1 MKGSNK
7 LYFGDCLTIM
17 QNMRSGSVDLIY
29 LDPPFYSNR
38 EYCAIYK
45 DETGHPLPA
54 QTEAYCDL
62 WTLDEERERAIQLL
76 PVFMREA
83 GIDDE
88 FAQFWKSWMNALR
101 NTQPHLLAY
110 LSYLAERLLP
120 MKSILKRTGGIYL
133 HCNPAAS
140 HYIKVLMD
148 GIFGHQNFRNEIIWS
163 YKQWPTNRSHF
174 QAMHDV
180 ILFYGKGKKNTF
192 NVDYEPVGKN
202 DLKRLIGTTQNLDA
216 EGNAG
221 KIPADELAKGMP
233 LRDVWDIPIPA
244 GSSKKRPLYETR
256 KPLALLERLIKAS
269 SNPGDVVLDPF
280 CGCAT
285 TMEAAHSLGRRWI
298 GIDNSIHAIKRA
310 ARMRLENRLGL
321 AAGRDF
327 VISGIPRTIKGAQN
341 LWKRDKYH
349 FQKWA
354 IEEVGGFVTTKRK
367 ADGGIDGRVYFS
379 IPGERDLQ
387 SMAIEVEGGKN
398 VNITNRRSLRDVL
411 ENDAALMAGLITME
425 PLDRM
430 QFWESYYYSDII
442 VIEIF
447 PRIQTLSI
455 AEILEGKRFDTPGEW

>member
-1 MKGSNK
+1 
-7 LYFGDCLTIM
+7 
-17 QNMRSGSVDLIY
+17 MRSGSVDLIY
-29 LDPPFYSNR
+29 LDPPFYPNR

-45 DETGHPLPA
+45 DETGHSLPA

-62 WTLDEERERAIQLL
+62 WTLGEEREQAIQLL

-83 GIDDE
+83 GIDEE

-133 HCNPAAS
+133 HCDPVAS

-148 GIFGHQNFRNEIIWS
+148 GIFGHYNFRNEIIWS

-192 NVDYEPVGKN
+192 NVEYEPVGKN
-202 DLKRLIGTTQNLDA
+202 DLKRLIGTTQYLDS
-216 EGNAG
+216 EGSAG
-221 KIPADELAKGMP
+221 KIPADEMTKGMP
-233 LRDVWDIPIPA
+233 LRDVWDIPVPD
-244 GSSKKRPLYETR
+244 GSSKKRPVHEMR
-256 KPLALLERLIKAS
+256 KSLALLQRIIKAS

-285 TMEAAHSLGRRWI
+285 TMEAAHNLGRRWI
-298 GIDNSIHAIKRA
+298 GIDISIHAIRRA

-321 AAGRDF
+321 VAGQDF

-341 LWKRDKYH
+341 LWKRDKFQ

-354 IEEVGGFVTTKRK
+354 IEEVRGFVTTKRT
-367 ADGGIDGRVYFS
+367 AEGRIDGRRYFS
-379 IPGERDLQ
+379 IPGKRKLQ
-387 SMAIEVEGGKN
+387 SMAIEVKGGKSL
-398 VNITNRRSLRDVL
+398 NITDLRALEGVL
-411 ENDAALMAGLITME
+411 ENDAALMAGLIIME
-425 PLDRM
+425 PLALRSTW
-430 QFWESYYYSDII
+430 QYYHNKFRSDTI
-442 VIEIF
+442 VVKEIRYPRVQVLAIE
-447 PRIQTLSI
+447 
-455 AEILEGKRFDTPGEW
+455 EILKGERFDTPGEW